1 MRART
6 EAGPLQGGPAPT
18 APGPGSATGVR
29 TSPLTAEE
37 ITTFYTKGYL
47 RPGRIFSDE
56 QVEFLRDLVGRLTRQ
71 EDEAGRR
78 YDLLDPALWPDVE
91 DGNGESLDGAEPV
104 DGRRSLD
111 GGESVD
117 GGGPAG
123 DANRDPAQSFDFL
136 FNMWLIDDDFRAAV
150 FNPTMARW
158 AAQLLGT
165 TSVRLLEDNALNKS
179 PSPHELRWHQDYSY
193 WPLAQA
199 NAVTAWVALDHTSAH
214 NGAMRMA
221 CGSHHLGERLP
232 VVFGTGTPYLR
243 ESRPASVGEVG
254 DPEAL
259 GLPVEVVELAPGEV
273 SMHSALTWH
282 ASGPNLSD
290 RGRRAMVVRYVADG
304 TIWLGAQR
312 YEYNY
317 TDEEV
322 GLDPGEPIGGR
333 YFPVIGFQYHEEDQC
348 DDGDSRD
355 GALSCD

>member
-1 MRART
+1 MKAGT
-6 EAGPLQGGPAPT
+6 EAGPLQGTPTPTPSGPT
-18 APGPGSATGVR
+18 DLTGVR
-29 TSPLTAEE
+29 TSPLTAAE

-56 QVEFLRDLVGRLTRQ
+56 QVEFLRDLVGRLTRS
-71 EDEAGRR
+71 EEEAGRR
-78 YDLLDPALWPDVE
+78 YDLLDPALWPDTGS
-91 DGNGESLDGAEPV
+91 GNGNSGD
-104 DGRRSLD
+104 
-111 GGESVD
+111 
-117 GGGPAG
+117 GGPAPG
-123 DANRDPAQSFDFL
+123 SPRDPAQSFDFL
-136 FNMWLIDDDFRAAV
+136 FNLWLTDDDFRAAV

-199 NAVTAWVALDHTSAH
+199 NAVTGWVALDPTSAH
-214 NGAMRMA
+214 NGAMVMA

-232 VVFGTGTPYLR
+232 VTFGTGTPYLR
-243 ESRPASVGEVG
+243 ESRPPSVGEIG
-254 DPEAL
+254 DPDAL

-273 SMHSALTWH
+273 SLHSALTWH
-282 ASGPNLSD
+282 ASGPNRSD

-304 TIWLGAQR
+304 TIWLGAER

-322 GLDPGEPIGGR
+322 GLSPGEPIGGR
-333 YFPVIGFQYHEEDQC
+333 YFPVIPF
-348 DDGDSRD
+348 
-355 GALSCD
+355 